1 MTPPTALLATAPSP
15 SISPSRQRWGLVSL
29 SLSMLLAALGTSMA
43 NVGLPTLAQALH
55 ASFQQVQWV
64 TLAYLLTLTALSV
77 SAGRLGDLLGRRTLL
92 LGGIAVF
99 TLASALC
106 AVAPSLGWL
115 IAARAL
121 QGLGAA
127 SMMALTLAS
136 VGELAG
142 ASETG
147 RAMGL
152 LGSLSAVGSALGP
165 LLGGSL
171 IAGFGW
177 PAMFWLTVPLGAL
190 AWGLAYRTLPAN
202 APRQPLAGQFDSLG
216 ALLLALALVAYA
228 LATTLGQGQLDGRN
242 LAWLL
247 AALLSAGLFV
257 RRQGRVASPLIRL
270 PLLRDPALRNGLLGS
285 VLVSTVMMATLVVGP
300 FYLAHGLGL
309 PPLQLGLVVAVGP
322 LLAALTSAPAGR
334 LVDRFGSRRMAL
346 LGLASLLAGSGG
358 LSLLPLAAGV
368 TAYLAPMGL
377 MTAGYALF
385 QTANN
390 TGVMQGV
397 TAAQRGVMAG
407 MLNVARNL
415 GLMSGASLMGA
426 VFAWGTGTSDLTH
439 AHPDAVAAGLHATF
453 GLATLGLAGMLA
465 MAGRR

>member
-1 MTPPTALLATAPSP
+1 
-15 SISPSRQRWGLVSL
+15 
-29 SLSMLLAALGTSMA
+29 MLLAALGTSMA

-190 AWGLAYRTLPAN
+190 AWGLA
-202 APRQPLAGQFDSLG
+202 
-216 ALLLALALVAYA
+216 
-228 LATTLGQGQLDGRN
+228 
-242 LAWLL
+242 
-247 AALLSAGLFV
+247 
-257 RRQGRVASPLIRL
+257 
-270 PLLRDPALRNGLLGS
+270 
-285 VLVSTVMMATLVVGP
+285 
-300 FYLAHGLGL
+300 
-309 PPLQLGLVVAVGP
+309 
-322 LLAALTSAPAGR
+322 
-334 LVDRFGSRRMAL
+334 
-346 LGLASLLAGSGG
+346 
-358 LSLLPLAAGV
+358 
-368 TAYLAPMGL
+368 
-377 MTAGYALF
+377 
-385 QTANN
+385 
-390 TGVMQGV
+390 
-397 TAAQRGVMAG
+397 
-407 MLNVARNL
+407 
-415 GLMSGASLMGA
+415 
-426 VFAWGTGTSDLTH
+426 
-439 AHPDAVAAGLHATF
+439 
-453 GLATLGLAGMLA
+453 
-465 MAGRR
+465 